1 MVVSHA
7 ISGLLSNITGFENC
21 ALACKMALIDVPDD
35 ESP

>member
-7 ISGLLSNITGFENC
+7 ISGLLCNITGFVNY
-21 ALACKMALIDVPDD
+21 ALVCIMALIDVPDD